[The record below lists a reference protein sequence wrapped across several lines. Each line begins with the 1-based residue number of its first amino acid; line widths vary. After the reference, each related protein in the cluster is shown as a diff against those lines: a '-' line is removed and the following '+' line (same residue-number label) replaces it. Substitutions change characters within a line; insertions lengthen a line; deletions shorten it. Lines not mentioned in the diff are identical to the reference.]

1 MTDITIRA
9 MTASDIEVVWAINQ
23 ENVPAV
29 GEETVEVLADLLSMS
44 LFSLVAEAD
53 NVVVGFCMILGPQ
66 TQYRSPNYLYF
77 CERYADFIYLDRV
90 AVTSAFQGLGLGA
103 AMYREVERLSQS
115 TLFALEVNTKPRNE
129 GSLRFHTR
137 EGFVLLEEV
146 ETRPGKMV
154 GFMIKELKG

>member
-1 MTDITIRA
+1 
-9 MTASDIEVVWAINQ
+9 
-23 ENVPAV
+23 
-29 GEETVEVLADLLSMS
+29 
-44 LFSLVAEAD
+44 
-53 NVVVGFCMILGPQ
+53 
-66 TQYRSPNYLYF
+66 
-77 CERYADFIYLDRV
+77 
-90 AVTSAFQGLGLGA
+90 
-103 AMYREVERLSQS
+103 MYREVERLSQS